1 MGCVAGDQRSEATMY
16 FYDDTIINEVPVG
29 DPDPASAHILQEA
42 LGGQFGEMRTMN
54 QFLFQSFG
62 FRGRSNAKPFYDL
75 IKGIAVEEISHVEL
89 MATTITAL
97 LDGSAEGADPA
108 AAPLEPGQRAPNPHH
123 YIVNAQTAMPYDAVA
138 NPWIGNYVYSSG
150 NLILDLLNNLVLE
163 GTGRSQKSRL
173 YQMTDNPTARST
185 LAFLIVRDGSHI
197 KAYAKALE
205 KLGVQWNRVIPMHQ
219 FDTSKMPEVRRF
231 EEMGLH
237 NQLFMNGPAN
247 SEIAGIFNGMSP
259 AEDGEL
265 EVVDS
270 PEGFEPPELPELEAE
285 FAPGLSD
292 ELKAFAMKAGR
303 SVGLE
308 VERESRPRR
317 RAR

>member
-1 MGCVAGDQRSEATMY
+1 MY

-29 DPDPASAHILQEA
+29 NPDPASAHILQEA

-62 FRGRSNAKPFYDL
+62 FRGKSKAKAFHDL

-97 LDGSAEGADPA
+97 LDGSGEGDDPA
-108 AAPLEPGQRAPNPHH
+108 DAPLDAGRRAPNPHH
-123 YIVNAQTAMPYDAVA
+123 FIVNAQTAMPYDAVA

-163 GTGRSQKSRL
+163 GTGRLQKSRL

-205 KLGVQWNRVIPMHQ
+205 KLGVEWNRVIPMHQ

-237 NQLFMNGPAN
+237 NQLFMNGPVN
-247 SEIAGIFNGMSP
+247 SEIGGIFNGPSP

-265 EVVDS
+265 EVVES
-270 PEGFEPPELPELEAE
+270 LEGFEPPELPELEAE
-285 FAPGLSD
+285 FAPGLSE
-292 ELKAFAMKAGR
+292 ELQAFAMKAGKSLR
-303 SVGLE
+303 LDEEGTATGA
-308 VERESRPRR
+308 RR